1 MCVNIFIYIYVCYNM
16 CKSVFVC
23 VCVYRVCVLHVHKS
37 KRIGVQQISTIQ
49 FVEALV
55 TEAPALRDLAR

>member
-1 MCVNIFIYIYVCYNM
+1 M